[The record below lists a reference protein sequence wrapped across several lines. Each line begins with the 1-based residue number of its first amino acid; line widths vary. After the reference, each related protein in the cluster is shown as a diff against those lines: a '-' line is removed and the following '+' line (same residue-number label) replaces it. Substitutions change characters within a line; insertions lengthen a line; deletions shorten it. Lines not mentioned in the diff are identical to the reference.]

1 MINPIRLFIYL
12 SLSVV
17 AGYLI
22 SVDPGVIYINYDHYI
37 IKTSFWFGLAL
48 ITLFFFAF
56 HLLLRATHTTTRLKK
71 IIQKRK
77 EIKNL
82 RNHRDSLANGLNLLA
97 QGQWK
102 KAAKT
107 FQRGINYNDDPSAN
121 IIGLIEAKKSLP
133 QSDELDLSLP
143 ATSSS
148 LSKENIG
155 VSLSKVAMLIER
167 EKWTAAEKTCLSC
180 YKVNPKN
187 TRVLELL
194 ARIYTH
200 TNQLEKLATLRPQ
213 FKKYHV
219 HQTQE
224 MNCIDIKLAT
234 NTLQHTFNLDDEWK
248 KLPKSL
254 REKPELL
261 KEYCKILVSKNRSKD
276 ALLLIQKQLK
286 RQWQPSLLACYAEYS
301 SQNNTDD
308 LLRAESWLS
317 KKGNDPLL
325 LRCLGQLSEKNNM
338 LAKAE
343 QYYKRS
349 IEQKPS
355 RESYLLLAE
364 LSEAKNKLTEA
375 NSYYKKALITE
386 SI

>member
-1 MINPIRLFIYL
+1 MVWSCLNN
-12 SLSVV
+12 S
-17 AGYLI
+17 
-22 SVDPGVIYINYDHYI
+22 
-37 IKTSFWFGLAL
+37 
-48 ITLFFFAF
+48 LFFCVS
-56 HLLLRATHTTTRLKK
+56 LTTTRHPYHDSTLKNNTK
-71 IIQKRK
+71 KRK
-77 EIKNL
+77 RNKNL

-133 QSDELDLSLP
+133 QSDELDMTLP

-200 TNQLEKLATLRPQ
+200 TNQLKKFATLRPQ

-224 MNCIDIKLAT
+224 MNCIDY
-234 NTLQHTFNLDDEWK
+234 QVYH
-248 KLPKSL
+248 
-254 REKPELL
+254 
-261 KEYCKILVSKNRSKD
+261 
-276 ALLLIQKQLK
+276 
-286 RQWQPSLLACYAEYS
+286 
-301 SQNNTDD
+301 
-308 LLRAESWLS
+308 
-317 KKGNDPLL
+317 
-325 LRCLGQLSEKNNM
+325 
-338 LAKAE
+338 
-343 QYYKRS
+343 
-349 IEQKPS
+349 
-355 RESYLLLAE
+355 
-364 LSEAKNKLTEA
+364 
-375 NSYYKKALITE
+375 
-386 SI
+386 